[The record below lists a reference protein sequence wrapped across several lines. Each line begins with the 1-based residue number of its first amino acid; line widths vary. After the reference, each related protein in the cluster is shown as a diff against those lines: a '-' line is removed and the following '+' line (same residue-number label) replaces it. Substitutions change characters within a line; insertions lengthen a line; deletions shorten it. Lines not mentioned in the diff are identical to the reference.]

1 MHVPTPLPTH
11 ARLDRLGHPAV
22 GRSSGLSLVELLIVL
37 VVLTISVGMLTS
49 TVTSTS
55 HVAPLQRENALAS
68 EAARTVFETMR
79 TQPFEQLFAL
89 YNEDPSDDPD
99 GPGSAPGPWI
109 QVQGLI
115 PADVAAPAVG
125 RIRFPTIDGQLRQ
138 DVEDVLLGMP
148 RDLTGNGEVND
159 QNVADRYIILP
170 VEIEL
175 EWQSTVG
182 PRSLRLH
189 TMFIAP

>member
-1 MHVPTPLPTH
+1 M
-11 ARLDRLGHPAV
+11 
-22 GRSSGLSLVELLIVL
+22 VELLIVL

-79 TQPFEQLFAL
+79 MQPFEQLFAL
-89 YNEDPSDDPD
+89 YNEDPDDDPD
-99 GPGSAPGPWI
+99 GSGTAPGPWI
-109 QVQGLI
+109 DVPGLV

-125 RIRFPTIDGQLRQ
+125 RLRFPTRDGELRE
-138 DVEDVLLGMP
+138 DIEDVLLGMP
-148 RDLTGNGEVND
+148 RDLTGNGEVG
-159 QNVADRYIILP
+159 DRDVSTNYLILP

-189 TMFIAP
+189 TMFIGS